1 MVEQRGLVCISLS
14 MHPTI
19 KLLVVLRIRRGQ
31 KADYHIYL
39 SLYIDAWI
47 VRRMVETSDEREIS
61 SSAEGTAA
69 ERIRDSQLAWRSKEK
84 KTKDSLRPATHLI
97 KDHSSQAVGCSKKR
111 ERTTI

>member
-39 SLYIDAWI
+39 
-47 VRRMVETSDEREIS
+47 
-61 SSAEGTAA
+61 
-69 ERIRDSQLAWRSKEK
+69 
-84 KTKDSLRPATHLI
+84 
-97 KDHSSQAVGCSKKR
+97 
-111 ERTTI
+111 